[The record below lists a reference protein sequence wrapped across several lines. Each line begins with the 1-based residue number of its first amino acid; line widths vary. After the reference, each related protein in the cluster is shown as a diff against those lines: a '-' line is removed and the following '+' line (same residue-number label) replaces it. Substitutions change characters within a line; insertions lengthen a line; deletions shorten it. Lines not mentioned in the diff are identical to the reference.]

1 MDITLT
7 RPAVSL
13 TDFALAIECAI
24 FAVLLA
30 RPAAGDALLRKLFV
44 VFFVSAASASLLGGT
59 MHGFFEYSTSPVRDV
74 LWTGTL
80 LSILVTS
87 FAAWSIAAVLQ
98 LGQPILRWVI
108 AFAVVQLIAL
118 GFVVLFVSRDF
129 LVAIVAY
136 LPATVF
142 LLISLL
148 LAYRRRRNTPLQWGV
163 AGLILV
169 FIGAAVQQLGIAVH
183 PVYLDHNTLY
193 HVIQGVALWM
203 IYRAAKWISVA
214 QPIVRRTHDIQT

>member
-1 MDITLT
+1 MFIELT

-13 TDFALAIECAI
+13 TDFALAIECTA

-30 RPAAGDALLRKLFV
+30 RQPATDLVLRKWFV
-44 VFFVSAASASLLGGT
+44 VFFASVAAASLLGGT
-59 MHGFFEYSTSPVRDV
+59 MHGFFEYSTSPVRTV
-74 LWTGTL
+74 LWTATL

-98 LGQPILRWVI
+98 LDRRASQWVRW
-108 AFAVVQLIAL
+108 FAAAQLVVLTL
-118 GFVVLFVSRDF
+118 VVLFVTQEF

-142 LLISLL
+142 LLIAFV
-148 LAYRRRRNTPLQWGV
+148 LAYRRRHNPALASGI
-163 AGLILV
+163 AGLTLV
-169 FIGAAVQQLGIAVH
+169 FIGAAVQQSGVTVH

-193 HVIQGVALWM
+193 HVIQGVALWL
-203 IYRAAKWISVA
+203 IYRAARWIIVA
-214 QPIVRRTHDIQT
+214 QPLVRKTHDIQT